1 MSSAAAPGDGGDDIV
16 ADLMQDFPAPLNR
29 LLVELYEYNRQ
40 AWLSGPMAHTI
51 DATFV
56 RDTGL
61 TPHQLDW
68 AMGVAE
74 QMGGDHPAFVDDDVD
89 RLPEAGPE
97 EIVSDTSVED
107 VFGGDLR

>member
-1 MSSAAAPGDGGDDIV
+1 MSSAAGSDDGDDDIV
-16 ADLMQDFPAPLNR
+16 ADLMRDFPAPLNR
-29 LLVELYEYNRQ
+29 ILVELYEVNQ
-40 AWLSGPMAHTI
+40 QVWLSGPMAHTI
-51 DATFV
+51 DAAFV

-74 QMGGDHPAFVDDDVD
+74 QMDGDHPAFVDDDVD
-89 RLPEAGPE
+89 RLPEPAVD